1 MPIFFRDCV
10 SLSCTT
16 KGRGFLANSQGGGFS
31 ARIITVNGVITHE
44 QARTIA
50 EAAEKFGNGE
60 VAFTT
65 RLTVELPGVKYED
78 IEAFTEFIGKAV
90 WRHLLGQACKGYCL
104 NS

>member
-1 MPIFFRDCV
+1 MYTPTDAEKKAV
-10 SLSCTT
+10 